1 MKTHMNMT
9 KTTYLPGIL
18 LAFLCTLLLTGC
30 NNEESNPL
38 RFDLSADA
46 DNTVN
51 VYFPQSSEDG
61 NAGAITILGGD
72 GNYTAQ
78 CDNPAVLKI
87 DMKFSNAFVLYPQD
101 WGETHVTVTDGT
113 GTSIVLKVTIIQSKL
128 TLTIGH
134 MDVLIEGGETLTE
147 EQRNALS
154 EEALATIPVKEAGG
168 GYKLAFDNP
177 EDPNSGTLC
186 LYPTVMNEE
195 KDMVKGN
202 FEVNPDRNEE
212 NPWFYTFVLEGMPHK
227 LAIVPYTDETSKTR
241 KEQFSVISLVE
252 DVTGHLAEQYPNVQV
267 FTQQVIWRPLN

>member
-1 MKTHMNMT
+1 MAKTI
-9 KTTYLPGIL
+9 YLSGIL

-46 DNTVN
+46 DNTLN

-101 WGETHVTVTDGT
+101 WGEAHVTVTDGT
-113 GTSIVLKVTIIQSKL
+113 GTSIVLKVAIIQSKL

-134 MDVLIEGGETLTE
+134 MDVLIEGGETLTD
-147 EQRNALS
+147 EQINALG
-154 EEALATIPVKEAGG
+154 EEALASIPVKAAGG

-177 EDPNSGTLC
+177 QDPYSGTLY

-202 FEVNPDRNEE
+202 FVVNPDRNEE
-212 NPWFYTFVLEGMPHK
+212 NPWLYRFRLEEKEHT
-227 LAIVPYTDETSKTR
+227 LALTPYTGTKDMTRMASSTSAA
-241 KEQFSVISLVE
+241 LLE
-252 DVTGHLAEQYPNVQV
+252 DVTEQMPTSYPGVKV
-267 FTQQVIWRPLN
+267 LTRQVIWSPLN